1 MRRGAPRHSDVASEA
16 AGESVP
22 RCRIWGILNVT
33 PDSFSDG
40 GRFAD
45 AGAAVTHARRML
57 DEGADVIDVGGESS
71 RPAGRTYGEGARRIP
86 EEEEAARVVPV
97 VERLVGELG
106 ARVSVDTVKAEVA
119 RRALAAGA
127 SVVNDVS
134 GGEDA
139 ELLSAVAEAGAEL
152 VLMHNRG
159 RGEVTPDN
167 TRYGDVV
174 QDVVSEVMGRVSRAV
189 EAGVDRRRIWI
200 DPGIGFAKTATQSLE
215 LIARTAEL
223 VETGQPVLV
232 GSSRKS
238 FIAELAPHPGGK
250 RPGPLDRL
258 GGTAAT
264 VTVAVLAGARAVRV
278 HDVAPMRQAVLLAE
292 AMGASRGGRAP

>member
-1 MRRGAPRHSDVASEA
+1 MQRGAPRHSDVASGA
-16 AGESVP
+16 VTESAP
-22 RCRIWGILNVT
+22 RCQVWGILNVT

-40 GRFAD
+40 GRFAET
-45 AGAAVTHARRML
+45 GVAVAHARRML
-57 DEGADVIDVGGESS
+57 AEGADVVDVGGESS
-71 RPAGRTYGEGARRIP
+71 RPPGRIYGEGARP
-86 EEEEAARVVPV
+86 VPADEEAARVVPV

-106 ARVSVDTVKAEVA
+106 ARVSVDTVKGEVA

-127 SVVNDVS
+127 AVINDVS
-134 GGEDA
+134 GGDDP
-139 ELLSAVAEAGAEL
+139 ELLAAVAEAGAEL
-152 VLMHNRG
+152 VLVHNRG

-167 TRYGDVV
+167 TRYDDVV
-174 QDVVSEVMGRVSRAV
+174 CDVVSEVMGRVSRAV

-200 DPGIGFAKTATQSLE
+200 DPGIGFAKTAAQSLE
-215 LIARTAEL
+215 LIARTAKL

-238 FIAELAPHPGGK
+238 FIAELAPGPGGE
-250 RPGPLDRL
+250 RPGPLDRW

-292 AMGASRGGRAP
+292 AVRFAQEGRAP